1 MQLSVRMLAALCLFG
16 ASSAYCADGT
26 YPEPSVKAAFLLR
39 IAEYVQWPAPPA
51 GDFVIAVLDRGDM
64 ADRVQALVARPL
76 LGRPVRVRRVR
87 TIEEA
92 VGAQMLYVGND
103 RRRDL
108 RTLLRSLPARGLLVV
123 SDQEDGL
130 AAGSA
135 INFLLAD
142 GRVRFEVSLDAARRA
157 GLNINADLLSVATR
171 VAQ

>member
-1 MQLSVRMLAALCLFG
+1 LQLSIRVLAAVCLFG
-16 ASSAYCADGT
+16 AGGAYCADGA

-64 ADRVQALVARPL
+64 ADRLQALVTRPL

-87 TIEEA
+87 TFEEA

-103 RRRDL
+103 RRRN
-108 RTLLRSLPARGLLVV
+108 LRSLLQSFPARGLLVV
-123 SDQEDGL
+123 SDQQDGL
-130 AAGSA
+130 AAGST

-142 GRVRFEVSLDAARRA
+142 GRVRFEVSLEAARRA
-157 GLNINADLLSVATR
+157 GLTINAALLSVATR